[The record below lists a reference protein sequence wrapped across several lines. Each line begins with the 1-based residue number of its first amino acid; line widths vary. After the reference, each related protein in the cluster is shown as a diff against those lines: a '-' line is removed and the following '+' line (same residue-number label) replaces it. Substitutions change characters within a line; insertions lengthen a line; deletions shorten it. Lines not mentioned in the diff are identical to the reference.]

1 MTPCTGNH
9 SLKAPC
15 DDPDCPKSRKVVP
28 MEPET
33 PMAKTEP
40 DNVMVTL
47 VILLARF
54 LGLVQRTLG
63 RLQTRLLTIAQSWG
77 WQPDS
82 RYAAL
87 MLQKR
92 QVALSIREGM
102 REVTRREARLKE
114 QLSEETTRK
123 KRFTK
128 TYPSE

>member
-1 MTPCTGNH
+1 
-9 SLKAPC
+9 
-15 DDPDCPKSRKVVP
+15 